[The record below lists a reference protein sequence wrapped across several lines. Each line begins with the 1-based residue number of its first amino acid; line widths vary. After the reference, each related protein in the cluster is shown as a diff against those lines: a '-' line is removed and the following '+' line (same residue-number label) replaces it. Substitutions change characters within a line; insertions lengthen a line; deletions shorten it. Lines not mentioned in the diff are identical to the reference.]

1 MSEQSAQSMQPP
13 SSARMLQFM
22 LSLSYMMIPQAIHVA
37 AKLGI
42 ADIVA
47 KTPATI
53 DDLAAATKS
62 NPPALSRLL
71 KFLTSVDIFSEDP
84 AGKYQQTP
92 LSDALRSDHP
102 QSLRGAAIAFGS
114 GFLWR
119 AYGELSATVATGKPA
134 FNHVFG
140 TSLFEYLG
148 AHPDDAAIFNA
159 AMTSISS
166 VELPLI
172 VAAYDFSSFK
182 RIVDVGGGEGALLH
196 GILSANPKVSGV
208 LFDLPSVVAGG
219 ASLRTGSIAGR
230 CEIVGGDFFQGVP
243 EGADAYLM
251 RVVIHD
257 WNDEDALK
265 ILKNCR
271 RAIPAHG
278 KLLLVESVLKP
289 ANQPDPGRFNDLVM
303 LVVAPGGR
311 ERTETE
317 FADLLRKAGFSLTR
331 VIPATGLTSIIES
344 QPV

>member
-1 MSEQSAQSMQPP
+1 MMSEQNSQSVQPPPSAQMF
-13 SSARMLQFM
+13 QFI
-22 LSLSYMMIPQAIHVA
+22 LSLMIPQAIHVA

-47 KTPATI
+47 KTPATV
-53 DDLAAATKS
+53 DELATATKS
-62 NPPALSRLL
+62 NAPSLDRLL
-71 KFLTSVDIFSEDP
+71 KFLSSLGIFSED
-84 AGKYQQTP
+84 ASGKYQQTP
-92 LSDALRSDHP
+92 RSDTLRKDHP
-102 QSLRGAAIAFGS
+102 QSVRGAAILFGS
-114 GFLWR
+114 GILWR
-119 AYGELSATVATGKPA
+119 AFGELSATIAAGQPA

-140 TSLFEYLG
+140 TSFFEYLG
-148 AHPDDAAIFNA
+148 AHPEDATIFNA

-172 VAAYDFSSFK
+172 VAAYDFSGLE
-182 RIVDVGGGEGALLH
+182 RVVDVGGGEGALLH
-196 GILSANPKVSGV
+196 GILSANPKLRGV
-208 LFDLPSVVAGG
+208 LFDLPSVVAGA
-219 ASLRTGSIAGR
+219 ASLRNGSIAER
-230 CEIVGGDFFQGVP
+230 CEIVGGDFFQAVP

-289 ANQPDPGRFNDLVM
+289 PNEPDLGKFNDLIM

-311 ERTETE
+311 ERTEAE
-317 FADLLRKAGFSLTR
+317 FTDLLRKAGFALTR
-331 VIPATGLTSIIES
+331 VIPATGITSIVES
-344 QPV
+344 RPL